1 MNVNVSTVSNVQGY
15 FSKLGTQLAPLG
27 GLFKNLMLVMSIIV
41 PILVVFFLIK
51 FLMEF
56 KHTLHIKIKTDT
68 GDITK
73 GFFKFRLVQ
82 KAGVNQHIQ
91 IRKGFVSH
99 PCPDFGYFELQQN
112 GKYIVTAYEEHGGH
126 LRFVKTEEAQGV
138 LFNQEV
144 SVLDWDFY
152 DITERKRKEKW
163 SVSGFLQ
170 FLNQYGGAIICL
182 LTVVILVIYWKDINQ
197 PQIDREKIALERD
210 KVNLEV
216 TKNQMVIIGGL
227 ENILGQKIL
236 MNQSS
241 TVPVNPIAPS

>member
-1 MNVNVSTVSNVQGY
+1 MQVDATGLTNIGGY

-27 GLFKNLMLVMSIIV
+27 GLFKNLFLVMSIIV
-41 PILVVFFLIK
+41 PILIVFFLIK

-73 GFFKFRLVQ
+73 GFFKIRIVQ

-112 GKYIVTAYEEHGGH
+112 GKYIITAYEEHGGH
-126 LRFVKTEEAQGV
+126 LRFVKTKEAEGV

-152 DITERKRKEKW
+152 DITERKRKERW

-170 FLNQYGGAIICL
+170 FLNQYGGAIITL
-182 LTVVILVIYWKDINQ
+182 LVVVILVIYWKDVNQ
-197 PQIDREKIALERD
+197 PQIDREKIALERE
-210 KVNLEV
+210 KVSLKITE
-216 TKNQMVIIGGL
+216 QQLIIVDGL
-227 ENILGQKIL
+227 QRVLGQDLIRNNITTL
-236 MNQSS
+236 PS
-241 TVPVNPIAPS
+241 NPTAPS